1 MQKEKLVPAI
11 RFKGFDE
18 EWEEYKISELSTYK
32 NGESYEAFFVNNGK
46 YNVINLNS
54 ITIGGGLKNSNKFV
68 DICISSPLKKDDVV
82 ICLSDVAHGTLLGAA
97 ALIPFDNKF
106 VLNQRVG
113 LLRIKSDISPLFF
126 VQSINNKQPYFKYH
140 GAGSSQLNI
149 SKKCVEDCTITVP
162 SIVEQHKIGKFM
174 STLNSLIHSQ
184 ELKLEKLQSMK
195 QSLLDKM
202 FPLYDQKIPEI
213 RFKGFDEPWSRT
225 NLQRISFLRGR
236 IGFRGYKKTDF
247 VDKYK
252 GAISLSPSDI
262 DENGLVSFANNS
274 FISIDKY
281 EESPE
286 IKVKIGD
293 ILFTKT
299 ASIGKIGYISYLPYL
314 ATINPQ
320 FALISVFPDK
330 ADSYF
335 VYLCISNKSF
345 LLNVSKITAGSSVLT
360 MSQEKLKSI
369 KFRTPNFKE
378 QQKIGQFFSNL
389 DSLIH
394 SQELKL
400 EKLNNIKQALLEK
413 MFC

>member
-162 SIVEQHKIGKFM
+162 TIVEQHKIGKFM
-174 STLNSLIHSQ
+174 SSLNSLIHSQ
-184 ELKLEKLQSMK
+184 EQKLEKLQTIK
-195 QSLLDKM
+195 QSLLNKM
-202 FPLYDQKIPEI
+202 FASFDQKMPEI
-213 RFKGFDEPWSRT
+213 RFKEYADEWRKKKINEILIPIISCLT
-225 NLQRISFLRGR
+225 TSNLSQR
-236 IGFRGYKKTDF
+236 
-247 VDKYK
+247 DKYPIFDANDIAGYTSHSMCDVEYLTIIK
-252 GAISLSPSDI
+252 DGAGVGRVRKLPAGTGFLGTMT
-262 DENGLVSFANNS
+262 GLVPKNCNIDFAYN
-274 FISIDKY
+274 
-281 EESPE
+281 
-286 IKVKIGD
+286 
-293 ILFTKT
+293 
-299 ASIGKIGYISYLPYL
+299 
-314 ATINPQ
+314 
-320 FALISVFPDK
+320 LISSLRLEKTYSGSTIPHI
-330 ADSYF
+330 YF
-335 VYLCISNKSF
+335 SDYGKYLVHVP
-345 LLNVSKITAGSSVLT
+345 NVW
-360 MSQEKLKSI
+360 
-369 KFRTPNFKE
+369 E

-394 SQELKL
+394 SQEQKL
-400 EKLNNIKQALLEK
+400 EKLNNVKQSLLEK